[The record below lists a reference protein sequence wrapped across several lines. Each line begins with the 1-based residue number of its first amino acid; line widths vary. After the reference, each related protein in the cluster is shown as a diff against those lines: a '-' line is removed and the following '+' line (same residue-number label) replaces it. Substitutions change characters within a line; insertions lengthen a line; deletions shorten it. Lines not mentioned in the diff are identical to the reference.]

1 MVQIEK
7 GYKMPEGDGTITLTD
22 YAGRECTLRRAFA
35 APYPEGQVFEVTPTN
50 NSYAGEPENGDSVLA
65 TVLNHHD
72 VAWRGREQGV
82 EIEGHASMATSFKR
96 TIQESVE
103 RWARIFDDSILEV
116 VTLKLP
122 TSSKGYW
129 FEAAVAIRNE
139 DIHHM
144 HCNLEMARN
153 LAESEIRQV
162 AAWYEGEVW
171 EIEEP
176 DPDEQSTVYSYLY
189 GDKDL
194 EVWLTFNL
202 YGDTEAR
209 DIILKAHDLEA

>member
-1 MVQIEK
+1 MVQTKK
-7 GYKMPEGDGTITLTD
+7 GYEMLEGDGTITLTD
-22 YAGRECTLRRAFA
+22 YAGKECTLRRAFA

-72 VAWRGREQGV
+72 IARRGREQGV
-82 EIEGHASMATSFKR
+82 EIEGHMSTATSFKR
-96 TIQESVE
+96 TMQESVE

-144 HCNLEMARN
+144 HVNLEAARN
-153 LAESEIRQV
+153 LAEREIEQV
-162 AAWYEGEVW
+162 AAWYDGDVW

-176 DPDEQSTVYSYLY
+176 SCDGEGAVYSHLY

-194 EVWLTFNL
+194 EAWLTVNL